1 MVKSRQRPPG
11 ASVTADDVAQKAGVS
26 RWTVTRAFKRGASIS
41 KARREIVLKAAE
53 ELDYAPDLLAS
64 GLASHRSGLLALLMD
79 DFENPHKLLML
90 QHLTEALQANGIA
103 AILINVN
110 AELTPATAL
119 MNASQRRVD
128 ATVLI
133 GTSFSEDILA
143 SAAVA
148 RRSQLLIVFA
158 RDTALEDSV
167 SISCDNDFAIREMT
181 RYALDLGHRRPLF
194 IAGPI
199 TVSTPLRRRDAFV
212 NAMEEAGCPT
222 PEVIHVEH
230 YSQGETRQAVAAA
243 LQRISPPPDLIFC
256 ENDVMALGAVDAV
269 RAAGLNVP
277 EDISVMG
284 FDNIPLAE
292 SPAYDLTT
300 YEQPLNEMVQRL
312 IEVVHGEWPED
323 RRHLIRGR
331 LVTRGSVAAK
341 SLFRTEPAAG

>member
-1 MVKSRQRPPG
+1 MARSRQRPPG
-11 ASVTADDVAQKAGVS
+11 ASVTADDVARKAGVS
-26 RWTVTRAFKRGASIS
+26 RWTVTRAFKPGASIS
-41 KARREIVLKAAE
+41 KARRKMVLEAAK

-64 GLASHRSGLLALLMD
+64 GLASNRSGLLALLMD

-90 QHLTEALQANGIA
+90 QHLTEVLQASGIA
-103 AILINVN
+103 VILINVN
-110 AELTPATAL
+110 AEVTPATAL
-119 MNASQRRVD
+119 INASQRRVD

-158 RDTALEDSV
+158 RDTALEGSV
-167 SISCDNDFAIREMT
+167 SISCDNDAAIREMT

-199 TVSTPLRRRDAFV
+199 TLSTPLRRRDAFV
-212 NAMEEAGCPT
+212 HTMKEAGFPT

-230 YSQGETRQAVAAA
+230 YNQGETQQTVAAA
-243 LQRISPPPDLIFC
+243 LQRISPLPDLIFC

-269 RAAGLNVP
+269 RTAGLSVP
-277 EDISVMG
+277 QDISVMG
-284 FDNIPLAE
+284 FDNIPLTE
-292 SPAYDLTT
+292 SPAYDITT
-300 YEQPLNEMVQRL
+300 YEQPMKAMVQRL

-323 RRHLIRGR
+323 RRHLILGR
-331 LVTRGSVAAK
+331 LVKRGSVAAK
-341 SLFRTEPAAG
+341 S